1 MKIAIITG
9 ASSGIGPE
17 YVRAATEQF
26 PDVQTIWVIARRQDR
41 LQALVEQF
49 PTVQIVPMAMDLC
62 DKASFDTFAERL
74 KAEQPDV
81 RLLINNA
88 GFGKLGDF
96 EEIGVSSQA
105 DMVDL
110 NDRAPVMM
118 TALTLPYMGRGAV
131 ILNTCSIASYVPTPR
146 MAVYCST
153 KAFILSFS
161 KALRHELKKRGINVH
176 AACPG
181 PMETE
186 FLAVAD
192 IPKGKSKL
200 FDFCPRVDARKM
212 ADKSLKAARR
222 GRAVYT
228 NRLIYKLYR
237 VLCKLVPHNWIM
249 GQTTA

>member
-1 MKIAIITG
+1 MNVAIITG

-17 YVRAATEQF
+17 YVRATIEQF
-26 PDVQTIWVIARRQDR
+26 PDIDAIWVIARRLDR
-41 LQALVEQF
+41 LQALADEF
-49 PTVQIVPMAMDLC
+49 PTVKIVPMAWDLC
-62 DKASFDTFAERL
+62 DKASFDAYAERL
-74 KAEQPDV
+74 QTEQPNV

-96 EEIGVSSQA
+96 EEIPAGVQA

-110 NDRAPVMM
+110 NDRAPVLM
-118 TALTLPYMGRGAV
+118 TGLTLPFMTRGAV
-131 ILNTCSIASYVPTPR
+131 VLNTCSIASYVPTPR

-161 KALRHELKKRGINVH
+161 KALRHELKSRGINVH

-181 PMETE
+181 PMDTE

-192 IPKGKSKL
+192 IPKGRSKL
-200 FDFCPRVDARKM
+200 FDFCPRVNARQM
-212 ADKSLKAARR
+212 AVKSLRAARR

-237 VLCKLVPHNWIM
+237 VLCKLIPHNWIM